1 MSITRHEVGSRM
13 SRVVEHNGTVY
24 LAGLT
29 ADDHSADIKTQTT
42 QILTKIENYLAT
54 AGTDKSKLLSAQL
67 WISDMALFADMNAVW
82 DAWIDPEN
90 PPVRA
95 CVQSAMAR
103 PEILLEIKVI
113 AAK

>member
-1 MSITRHEVGSRM
+1 MSITRHEVGPRM

-29 ADDHSADIKTQTT
+29 ADDHAAGITTQTT
-42 QILTKIENYLAT
+42 QILNKIDNYLET
-54 AGTDKSKLLSAQL
+54 AGTNKSKLLSAQL

-82 DAWIDPEN
+82 DAWIDPTN

-95 CVQSAMAR
+95 CVQSPLAR

>member
-1 MSITRHEVGSRM
+1 
-13 SRVVEHNGTVY
+13 
-24 LAGLT
+24 
-29 ADDHSADIKTQTT
+29 
-42 QILTKIENYLAT
+42 
-54 AGTDKSKLLSAQL
+54 
-67 WISDMALFADMNAVW
+67 MALFADMNAVW